1 MSCFKKIMAVFL
13 LCFSFVLSAEKL
25 EFKDPVPAKN
35 IPDFVK
41 TKLPSIISLRNPL
54 FKGKV
59 QNSNTISG
67 ISFHRVSWTY
77 NGIPVAGKFTVVKE
91 KNGKVVNIL
100 NGIKD
105 FSIDTKPAL
114 SPEKAAAVLEKNLS
128 GRTLDRDF
136 IARTVIIDID
146 GEYKLA
152 YRIRFLPENPLDGRY
167 YFVDANT
174 GKLLRSG
181 DLVKHAITNTA
192 KVFEKNPIS
201 TPDPIEIT
209 LPWLGD
215 DANGKLSAAADGNGL
230 RKIVAANCPDEGDKR
245 GGHPVCTVKQLAD
258 KEEHGSF
265 IYEDWENG
273 LSYTFDAEDIYPEIA
288 MYYHLTKMYKYLAEL
303 GIDEYTELP
312 NHRGNNPIVGIANYQ
327 QYGYD
332 NNTNSYTLQPLDNA
346 SYMQYDP
353 YLAEEDTDYYDS
365 IFGDF
370 EYKTSDTLLFGQGKK
385 IDYAYD
391 GDVVYH
397 EFGHGVV
404 HGIAGFIYSGWMDK
418 YGLSNEISG
427 MDEGMADVFSFIISE
442 DPCLGEYVAKGVGKL
457 GGAVSL
463 DGTLCM
469 RIASNEN
476 RVNEDFTGESHN
488 DGLPLVGAHWEI
500 YQKILDK
507 GFSKDDFARIF
518 LTALMSVTN
527 SQIGYKE
534 WGELILDAAELNAPA
549 LKDDFK
555 KILTDRGYFNEIRA
569 RDVTHSASYLYF
581 GGIILNGQERQDTV
595 DIKDENG
602 ESQKVAPMYVQ
613 LYYDVPEC
621 VDTLTIS
628 GTPRGT
634 SSTTPE
640 LSAFVRKN
648 EPVIWDHST
657 SPSVVTYDRIV
668 TGSDNKKWVFDN
680 LEPGARYYF
689 HFINTGGIGVLSKP
703 KAAASWNSEEK
714 CAVEPEEN
722 DDDTS
727 DADPDDTDSADTADN
742 DPDTGS
748 DTADTDPA
756 DSGNTDSADSG
767 SGDAADTDSADSE
780 NPDDT
785 DSADSGSDIQPG
797 ELGGECYR
805 DNTCDEGLVCEDNTC
820 VKKPEK
826 TSGGCSALSID

>member
-1 MSCFKKIMAVFL
+1 MSCFKKIMTVFL

-25 EFKDPVPAKN
+25 ELRDPVPAKN
-35 IPDFVK
+35 IPDFVR
-41 TKLPSIISLRNPL
+41 TKLPSIISLKNPL
-54 FKGKV
+54 FKGEV

-67 ISFHRVSWTY
+67 ISIHRVSWTY

-91 KNGKVVNIL
+91 KNGKIVSIL

-114 SPEKAAAVLEKNLS
+114 SPEKAAAVLKKNLS
-128 GRTLDRDF
+128 GRTPDRDF

-152 YRIRFLPENPLDGRY
+152 YRIRFLPETPLDGKY

-174 GKLLRSG
+174 GKLLRFG
-181 DLVKHAITNTA
+181 DLVKYATADTA

-201 TPDPIEIT
+201 TPDPTEVT
-209 LPWLGD
+209 LPWLGN
-215 DANGKLSAAADGNGL
+215 DANGKLSAEADGNGL
-230 RKIVAANCPDEGDKR
+230 RKIVAANCPDEGAKR

-258 KEEHGSF
+258 KEEHGNF

-273 LSYTFDAEDIYPEIA
+273 LSYTFDATDIYPEIA
-288 MYYHLTKMYKYLAEL
+288 MYYHLTKMYKYLA
-303 GIDEYTELP
+303 GIGLSKYAELP

-327 QYGYD
+327 QYDYD
-332 NNTNSYTLQPLDNA
+332 SNANAYTLQPLDNA

-353 YLAEEDTDYYDS
+353 DLAAEYPEYYDS

-385 IDYAYD
+385 VDYAYD

-404 HGIAGFIYSGWMDK
+404 HGIAGFIYSGWSDK
-418 YGLSNEISG
+418 YGFSNEISG

-442 DPCLGEYVAKGVGKL
+442 DPCLAEYVAKGVGTA

-463 DGTLCM
+463 DGTLCQ

-476 RVNEDFTGESHN
+476 RVNEDFTGEPHN

-500 YQKILDK
+500 YQKMLEK
-507 GFSKDDFARIF
+507 GFTKDDFARIF
-518 LTALMSVTN
+518 LTALMSLTS

-534 WGELILDAAELNAPA
+534 WGELILDATESSPASA
-549 LKDDFK
+549 LKNDLK
-555 KILTDRGYFNEIRA
+555 EILTNRGYFNEIRA
-569 RDVTHSASYLYF
+569 RDVTHSSSYFYF
-581 GGIILNGQERQDTV
+581 GGIIGNGQYSLSQDTV
-595 DIKDENG
+595 EIKDENG
-602 ESQKVAPMYVQ
+602 ETQEVAPMYLQ

-628 GTPRGT
+628 GTARKT
-634 SSTTPE
+634 SGLTPE
-640 LSAFVRKN
+640 FSAFVRKN

-657 SPSVVTYDRIV
+657 SPSVVTYDQIV
-668 TGSDNKKWVFDN
+668 TSSNNKKWVFEN

-689 HFINTGGIGVLSKP
+689 HFINTGGIGVLSRP
-703 KAAASWNSEEK
+703 KATPSWNSEEE
-714 CAVEPEEN
+714 CTVEPEEN
-722 DDDTS
+722 DDDDTS
-727 DADPDDTDSADTADN
+727 DTDSDDNTDSTDTADN

-748 DTADTDPA
+748 D
-756 DSGNTDSADSG
+756 
-767 SGDAADTDSADSE
+767 AADTDSADSG
-780 NPDDT
+780 NGDT
-785 DSADSGSDIQPG
+785 ANTNSNDSGSATQEG
-797 ELGGECYR
+797 KLGGKCR
-805 DNTCDEGLVCEDNTC
+805 QDNTCDDGLICQDSIC
-820 VKKPEK
+820 VEESDKK
-826 TSGGCSALSID
+826 SGGCSVLSID